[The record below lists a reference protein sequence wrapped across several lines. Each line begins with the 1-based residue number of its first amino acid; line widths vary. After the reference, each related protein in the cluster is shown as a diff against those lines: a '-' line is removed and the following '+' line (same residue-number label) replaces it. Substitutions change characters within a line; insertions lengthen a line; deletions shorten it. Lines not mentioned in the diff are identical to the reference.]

1 MVRGQPPF
9 LCLFLRLLGLLLLL
23 KLQLYGIMITG
34 GDTVSTSESVKK
46 AIAKYQEKLD
56 DIKVRVPKGQRERY
70 KAYASRRGMSL
81 NALIIQLLEDDMK
94 LHDE

>member
-1 MVRGQPPF
+1 M
-9 LCLFLRLLGLLLLL
+9 
-23 KLQLYGIMITG
+23 
-34 GDTVSTSESVKK
+34 STPESVKK

-94 LHDE
+94 LHEE